1 MKIALAQID
10 STIADFGGNL
20 RKIGEAYREGIAS
33 GADLVIFPEL
43 AVAGY
48 PPRDLLERDSFI
60 RDNLATIER
69 VIELTAG
76 QSAGLLCG
84 YIERNT
90 EKNKGRPLFNAALLC
105 AEGKA
110 IGRAYK
116 TLLPTYDVFDE
127 DRYFQ
132 PARQCAPIEFRG
144 HKLGVTICEDIWSDT
159 EIGSKKLYKRD
170 PAGELAAAG
179 AQIILNCSASPY
191 FEGKVE
197 VRRALLR
204 NTAQRLSLPVV
215 YCNCAGANDELIF
228 DGASMAYA
236 AAGERIAQA
245 KQFAEDLIVV
255 DTTTESGPMRELSE
269 NTADEMIEAICLGIK
284 GYLQKI
290 GIKSVALG
298 LSGGIDSALV
308 CALAARAIGPEN
320 VHTLLMPSRY
330 SSEGSILDAKKLAE
344 NLGVHYHVVPID
356 PVFSG
361 FESSLAPV
369 FAGAP
374 PNVAEENLQA
384 RIRGTLLMALSN
396 KFGPLVLATGNK
408 SELATGYCTLYGDM
422 CGGLAPI
429 GDLTKQNVYRLA
441 RRINKDG
448 EIIPEASI
456 TKPPSA
462 ELRPDQTDQDTLP
475 PYEILDRVLELYIN
489 EQQSPERIIASGFER
504 ETVERIV
511 TMIDRTEYKRRQAAM
526 VLKVTTKAFGP
537 GRRLPIA
544 RGGW

>member
-10 STIADFGGNL
+10 STIADFEGNL
-20 RKIGEAYREGIAS
+20 KKIDDAYREGTRL
-33 GADLVIFPEL
+33 GAELVIFPEL

-48 PPRDLLERDSFI
+48 PPRDLLERNSFI
-60 RDNLATIER
+60 RNNLETIDR
-69 VIELTAG
+69 VVQLTSG
-76 QSAGLLCG
+76 GGPGILCG

-90 EKNKGRPLFNAALLC
+90 EKGKGRPLFNAAVLC
-105 AEGKA
+105 ADGQVV
-110 IGRAYK
+110 GRAFK

-132 PARQCAPIEFRG
+132 PARECEPIEFRG
-144 HKLGVTICEDIWSDT
+144 LKLGVTICEDIWSDT

-170 PAGELAAAG
+170 PAGELSNKG
-179 AQIILNCSASPY
+179 ADIILNCSASPY
-191 FEGKVE
+191 FEGKVT
-197 VRRALLR
+197 VRRDLLR
-204 NTAQRLSLPVV
+204 DTAKRLALPVV

-228 DGASMAYA
+228 DGASMAYSPK
-236 AAGERIAQA
+236 GQRIAQA
-245 KQFAEDLIVV
+245 KQFAEDLILI
-255 DTTTESGPMRELSE
+255 DTESENGQLREMPE
-269 NTADEMIEAICLGIK
+269 DTADEMIEAICLGIK

-308 CALAARAIGPEN
+308 AALSARALGPEN
-320 VHTLLMPSRY
+320 VNALLMPSRY

-344 NLGVHYHVVPID
+344 NLAINYHVVPID
-356 PVFSG
+356 PLFTVFE
-361 FESSLAPV
+361 ESLGPV
-369 FAGAP
+369 FGDAP

-396 KFGPLVLATGNK
+396 KFGHLVLATGNK

-441 RRINKDG
+441 RRLNKNG

-475 PYEILDRVLELYIN
+475 PYEILDEVLERYIN
-489 EQQSPERIIASGFER
+489 EQQSPERIISAGFER

-511 TMIDRTEYKRRQAAM
+511 MMIDRAEFKRRQAAM